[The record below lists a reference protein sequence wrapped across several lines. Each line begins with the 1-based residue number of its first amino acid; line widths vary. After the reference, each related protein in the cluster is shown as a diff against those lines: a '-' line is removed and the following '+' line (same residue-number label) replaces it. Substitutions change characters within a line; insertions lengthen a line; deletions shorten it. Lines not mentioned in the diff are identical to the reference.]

1 MPRPRKSTLEKKI
14 ITEEILDRA
23 IAAAKLGHVN
33 GLTYDQSSWCGTAC
47 CVLGFARYLAG
58 LEEVNRGPGDDEFA
72 ESPRIRSIRTL
83 MRCGSPAILMIM
95 ERVTPDGKIVL
106 TGADLRHADLRGAY
120 FTGVDLTGVDF
131 TGADLRR
138 ADLRRA
144 DLRRADFTDA
154 VLTGAVLTGANLT
167 GARHWT
173 GSNYTVV
180 TPEWLREKGA
190 IL

>member
-1 MPRPRKSTLEKKI
+1 MSEKKI

-72 ESPRIRSIRTL
+72 ESPRIRTIRTL

-106 TGADLRHADLRGAY
+106 TGADLR
-120 FTGVDLTGVDF
+120 
-131 TGADLRR
+131 
-138 ADLRRA
+138 RA
-144 DLRRADFTDA
+144 DLRRADFTDADLTGVDLTGVDLTRAVLTRAVLTRA

-173 GSNYTVV
+173 GSNCYTAV

>member
-1 MPRPRKSTLEKKI
+1 MSEKKI
-14 ITEEILDRA
+14 ITEEILDQA

-58 LEEVNRGPGDDEFA
+58 LEEVNRGPEDDEFA
-72 ESPRIRSIRTL
+72 ESPRIRTIRTL

-106 TGADLRHADLRGAY
+106 TGADLTGADL
-120 FTGVDLTGVDF
+120 TGVDLT
-131 TGADLRR
+131 R
-138 ADLRRA
+138 
-144 DLRRADFTDA
+144 A
-154 VLTGAVLTGANLT
+154 VLTGAVLTYAVLTGANLT

-173 GSNYTVV
+173 GSNCYTAV

>member
-1 MPRPRKSTLEKKI
+1 MSEKKI

-58 LEEVNRGPGDDEFA
+58 LKEVNRGPGDDEFA
-72 ESPRIRSIRTL
+72 ESPRIRTIRTL

-95 ERVTPDGKIVL
+95 ERVTPDGKIVP
-106 TGADLRHADLRGAY
+106 GADLTDADLTRAVL
-120 FTGVDLTGVDF
+120 TGVDLT
-131 TGADLRR
+131 R
-138 ADLRRA
+138 
-144 DLRRADFTDA
+144 
-154 VLTGAVLTGANLT
+154 AVLTGANLT

-173 GSNYTVV
+173 GSNYTAV